1 MHRTDKST
9 LCLDLLAQNVLEGNG
24 ISREFRDALAKLLD
38 GHLVLVEEEAELGL
52 VVDVGLLLEVKVVG
66 IGGIELLG
74 NVVLRVVKL
83 LK

>member
-38 GHLVLVEEEAELGL
+38 GHLVLVE
-52 VVDVGLLLEVKVVG
+52 DVGLLLEVKVVG